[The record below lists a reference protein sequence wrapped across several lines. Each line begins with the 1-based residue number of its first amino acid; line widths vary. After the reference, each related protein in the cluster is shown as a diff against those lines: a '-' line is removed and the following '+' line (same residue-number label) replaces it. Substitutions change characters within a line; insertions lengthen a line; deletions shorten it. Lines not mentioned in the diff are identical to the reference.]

1 MNRTILALT
10 AAGCLVIS
18 TAAVAQSAGQPRG
31 PFQPVGL
38 WRFHHTDGTPFLAR
52 LKPDQTATTD
62 WAGGETGIWRWE
74 GARVRLVYTDGWDDV
89 LYLANAQFH
98 KAGYA
103 PDADRC
109 AAPSNDTAAEKL
121 SDKPDASP

>member
-1 MNRTILALT
+1 MRRTMFGLIAAASVLVSTGAL
-10 AAGCLVIS
+10 
-18 TAAVAQSAGQPRG
+18 AQSA
-31 PFQPVGL
+31 PFQPTGL

-52 LKPDQTATTD
+52 LHPDQSATTD
-62 WAGGETGIWRWE
+62 WQGGERGIWRWE
-74 GARVRLVYTDGWDDV
+74 GQRVRLVYTDGWDDL
-89 LYLANAQFH
+89 LYMTDGRFR

-121 SDKPDASP
+121 SDRPAASP